1 MNDVV
6 AFGSKA
12 TLPAS
17 LQAFAKGV
25 QTAVADLSQ
34 AAAGGTPFL
43 KLDRSG
49 GGWMYGQDDTEVQEG
64 SRWAFNPLS
73 LEHGYIFWCDGKVL
87 GEQMVP
93 VSQPKPSN
101 LPAPLGPDGNPVV
114 RDAKGHAVGW
124 NDQISIQL
132 KCLNGEDAGTEVIY
146 KGTSLGLKQAMHE
159 YTVALFE
166 RVQNGDPALVG
177 VTELKYSHYKHKT
190 YGTIYKPE
198 FKFEQ
203 WLTLEGT
210 PGESA
215 PAEPENDQ
223 NDTPAPEAPQ
233 EPQAAAQAAEPAAT
247 EAGEVDNTSQ
257 SQPAEAPQEGAATG
271 TVRRRRRRPAA

>member
-49 GGWMYGQDDTEVQEG
+49 GGWMYGQDDTEVQES

-93 VSQPKPSN
+93 VSQPKPGN
-101 LPAPLGPDGNPVV
+101 LPAVLGPDGNPVV
-114 RDAKGHAVGW
+114 RDSQGRAVGW
-124 NDQISIQL
+124 ADQISIQM
-132 KCLNGEDAGTEVIY
+132 KCLNGEDAGVEVIY

-203 WLTLEGT
+203 WLTLEGSPEMT
-210 PGESA
+210 A
-215 PAEPENDQ
+215 AAE
-223 NDTPAPEAPQ
+223 TAAPQ
-233 EPQAAAQAAEPAAT
+233 EPQAAAQTAQPAAT
-247 EAGEVDNTSQ
+247 EAGEVDNASQ
-257 SQPAEAPQEGAATG
+257 SQPAEAPQEGAAAG

>member
-6 AFGSKA
+6 AFGNKA

-49 GGWMYGQDDTEVQEG
+49 GGWMYGQDDTEVQES

-93 VSQPKPSN
+93 VSQPKPGN
-101 LPAPLGPDGNPVV
+101 LPAVLGPDGNPVV
-114 RDAKGHAVGW
+114 RDSQGRAVGW
-124 NDQISIQL
+124 ADQISIQI
-132 KCLNGEDAGTEVIY
+132 KCLNGEDAGVEVIY

-177 VTELKYSHYKHKT
+177 VTELKYSHYKHKI
-190 YGTIYKPE
+190 YGTVYKPE

-210 PGESA
+210 PGETAA
-215 PAEPENDQ
+215 PQE
-223 NDTPAPEAPQ
+223 PEAPQ
-233 EPQAAAQAAEPAAT
+233 QSQAAAQEPAAT
-247 EAGEVDNTSQ
+247 EAGEADNASQ
-257 SQPAEAPQEGAATG
+257 SQPAEAPQEGAAAG